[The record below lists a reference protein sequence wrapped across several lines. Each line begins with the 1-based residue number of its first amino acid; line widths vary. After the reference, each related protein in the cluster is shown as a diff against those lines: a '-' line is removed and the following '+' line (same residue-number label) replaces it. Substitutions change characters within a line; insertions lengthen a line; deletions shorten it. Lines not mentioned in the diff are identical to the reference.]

1 MKKWIFA
8 LTLGVITLQAQTKLD
23 TTALACKGTQYTGL
37 TLVPVATLTATL
49 AGIPV
54 MIYTCVQ
61 LDTAGFTLDTTT
73 TPPTLR
79 AKAVTLPTDTKET
92 PTGSVNGTNNTFTLA
107 FTPNTA
113 FPVDVFNNGL
123 LLTVNQDY
131 TISGNTVTFLAG
143 TISAVPQTGDLL
155 QVKYWH

>member
-1 MKKWIFA
+1 MKLLLA
-8 LTLGVITLQAQTKLD
+8 LTLGVVTLQAQTKVD

-37 TLVPVATLTATL
+37 TLVPIATLTATL

-61 LDTAGFTLDTTT
+61 IDPAGFTLDTTT

-79 AKAVTLPTDTKET
+79 AKAATLPADTKEI
-92 PTGSVNGTNNTFTLA
+92 PTGLVNGTNNTFTLA
-107 FTPNTA
+107 FTPNA
-113 FPVDVFNNGL
+113 SYPVDVFNNGL
-123 LLTVNQDY
+123 MLTVSQDY
-131 TISGNTVTFLAG
+131 TISGNTITFLSG
-143 TISAVPQTGDLL
+143 TISAVPQAGDLL